1 MTAEKIV
8 LVVED
13 DWVIRDTLQE
23 LLSNEGYRVV
33 TAENGRE
40 GLDALRDIGPVAAVL
55 LDLQMPVMNGE
66 KFLDELEVDPDPRLR
81 AVPVLVLTAR
91 REGLDRPV
99 AGLLRK
105 PVNVD
110 VLLERL
116 RTLIEV
122 GAAPAGTS
130 TDALVERTTD
140 TAGERTAEGV
150 NP

>member
-1 MTAEKIV
+1 MQGAKTI

-33 TAENGRE
+33 TAENGKE
-40 GLDALRDIGPVAAVL
+40 GLDVLRDVGPVAAVL

-66 KFLDELEVDPDPRLR
+66 KFLDELQVDSDARLR

-105 PVNVD
+105 PVNVEM
-110 VLLERL
+110 LLDRL
-116 RTLIEV
+116 RELCAV
-122 GAAPAGTS
+122 PA
-130 TDALVERTTD
+130 DLAH
-140 TAGERTAEGV
+140 
-150 NP
+150 

>member
-1 MTAEKIV
+1 MTAAKTI

-13 DWVIRDTLQE
+13 GWVIRDTLQE
-23 LLSNEGYRVV
+23 LLSTEGYRVV

-40 GLDALRDIGPVAAVL
+40 GLDVLRDLGPVAAVL

-66 KFLDELEVDPDPRLR
+66 KFLDEIDLDPDPRLR
-81 AVPVLVLTAR
+81 AVPILVLTAR

-110 VLLERL
+110 VLLHRL
-116 RTLIEV
+116 SELCAV
-122 GAAPAGTS
+122 G
-130 TDALVERTTD
+130 
-140 TAGERTAEGV
+140 EGGV
-150 NP
+150 T

>member
-1 MTAEKIV
+1 MDRAKTI

-40 GLDALRDIGPVAAVL
+40 GLDALRDVGPVSAVL
-55 LDLQMPVMNGE
+55 LDLQMPIMNGE
-66 KFLDELEVDPDPRLR
+66 RFLDELQVEPDARLR
-81 AVPVLVLTAR
+81 AIPILVLTAR

-99 AGLLRK
+99 AALLRK

-110 VLLERL
+110 VLLDKL
-116 RTLIEV
+116 RELCAV
-122 GAAPAGTS
+122 PAEP
-130 TDALVERTTD
+130 AQ
-140 TAGERTAEGV
+140 
-150 NP
+150 